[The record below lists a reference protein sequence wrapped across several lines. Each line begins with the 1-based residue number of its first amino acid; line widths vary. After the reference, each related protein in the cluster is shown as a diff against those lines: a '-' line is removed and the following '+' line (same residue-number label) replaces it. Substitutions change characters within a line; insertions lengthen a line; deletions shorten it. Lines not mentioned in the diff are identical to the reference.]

1 MNVIQ
6 PDGENLFAGGL
17 PVSLHSE
24 KLPSSLWEKL
34 RKANTGLAA
43 RYPGE
48 SPARQPVHTVYGGA
62 HLFKANTIQ
71 RIGEVALA
79 SLRDNAPDAG
89 AFAQAIGL
97 PGVGTAALS
106 GSPPGADL
114 APVEGLAQAVYNRT
128 IDKLTRE
135 PVEDYRI
142 DFEDGYGSR
151 PDAEEDGHAIQAA
164 TELARGF
171 TQRALSPFIGIR
183 VKPFTEE
190 MRARSVRTLDLF
202 VTTLARHAGGKL
214 PELFITLPKVTIP
227 EQVETLTA
235 VLELL
240 ETGIG
245 LPAGSLKMELM
256 VETTQSI
263 IGPDGEAALPR
274 LVDAARGRCTG
285 AHFGTYDYTAAC
297 NITAAHQNM
306 AHPACDFA
314 KHVMQVCLAGTGV
327 ALSDGATNVMPVG
340 PHRTTKGGS
349 DLSEAQR
356 EENRTVV
363 HRAWRIAYQDIQHSL
378 VNGFY
383 QGWDLHPA
391 QLPIRYAAVYTF
403 FLQGLESASR
413 RLKSFVDKAAQATL
427 LGDVFDDAATGQGL
441 LNYFL
446 RAINCGAITAE
457 EAQRMSGLTH
467 EELRTRSFAKILT
480 GRRGRF

>member
-1 MNVIQ
+1 
-6 PDGENLFAGGL
+6 
-17 PVSLHSE
+17 VSLHSE

-34 RKANTGLAA
+34 RKANTALAA

-79 SLRDNAPDAG
+79 SLRDHAPDARSL
-89 AFAQAIGL
+89 AEAVGL
-97 PGVGTAALS
+97 SGVGAAPLPDS
-106 GSPPGADL
+106 QRGADL
-114 APVEGLAQAVYNRT
+114 TPVEDLAQAVYSRT

-135 PVEDYRI
+135 PVEDFRI
-142 DFEDGYGSR
+142 DFEDGYGNR

-164 TELARGF
+164 TEVARGVSGG
-171 TQRALSPFIGIR
+171 TLSPFIGIR
-183 VKPFTEE
+183 IKALTEE
-190 MRARSVRTLDLF
+190 TRARSIRTLDLF
-202 VTTLARHAGGKL
+202 VTTLARHAGAQL
-214 PELFITLPKVTIP
+214 PNFFVTLPKVTIP

-235 VLELL
+235 LLELL
-240 ETGIG
+240 ESEIG
-245 LPAGSLKMELM
+245 LSAGSLKMELM

-263 IGPDGEAALPR
+263 IGPDGEAALPK
-274 LVDAARGRCTG
+274 LVAAARGRCTG

-306 AHPACDFA
+306 SHPACDFA

-340 PHRTTKGGS
+340 PHRGSKGGS

-391 QLPIRYAAVYTF
+391 QLPVRYAAVYTF

-413 RLKSFVDKAAQATL
+413 RLKSFIEKAAQATL

-457 EAQRMSGLTH
+457 EAQRMSGLTL
-467 EELRTRSFAKILT
+467 EELRTRSFAKILA
-480 GRRGRF
+480 GRRRRF